1 VRVVFRAK
9 AAEESLVARDWYE
22 ERRAGLGNEFTA
34 ELKKV
39 PATFYRTPAGTEP
52 VREWLQGLERT
63 DRQRIG
69 ADIATVEY
77 GWPVGMPVARSL
89 GRGLWEV
96 RTNLDR
102 NRTARVFFCFAD
114 GRMILLHGFMKK
126 TRTTPA
132 RVLLIAR
139 NRQEEVGR

>member
-1 VRVVFRAK
+1 MVPRERSGDIALVYLERYIQ
-9 AAEESLVARDWYE
+9 EEV
-22 ERRAGLGNEFTA
+22 GLD

-39 PATFYRTPAGTEP
+39 PASFYRTPAGTEP

-69 ADIATVEY
+69 ADIATE
-77 GWPVGMPVARSL
+77 
-89 GRGLWEV
+89 
-96 RTNLDR
+96 
-102 NRTARVFFCFAD
+102 